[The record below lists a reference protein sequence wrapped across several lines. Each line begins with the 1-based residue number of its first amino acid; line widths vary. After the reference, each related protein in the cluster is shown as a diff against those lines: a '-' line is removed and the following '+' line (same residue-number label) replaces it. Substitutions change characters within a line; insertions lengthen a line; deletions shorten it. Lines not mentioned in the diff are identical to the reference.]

1 METET
6 KYTITEVAKKIG
18 VTTKTLIRWEKAG
31 RIEKPKR
38 DFKGWRVYRQEDLNA
53 LEELVNAVYEI

>member
-1 METET
+1 MESKER
-6 KYTITEVAKKIG
+6 YTITEVAQKIG

-38 DFKGWRVYRQEDLNA
+38 DFKGWRVYRREDLIA
-53 LEELVNAVYEI
+53 LQELVSAVYEI